1 MLNLSNR
8 ITAGAKLVVAAHFLL
23 GVTDTMSS
31 QTDTVIS
38 AILLALACFFYAF
51 SVNAG
56 EHVCQNFS
64 ALSAAFSVHALLE
77 ADIFTNTFIWVATG
91 FILLTIVNGFTSYN
105 FEATTGRLA
114 FEGIATYAVAL
125 VSFVKDENAVLTKG
139 LGFLLGATSLLVFF
153 ATMITDNEHRGDKLY
168 SFAPTGNQVAFGASV
183 IAHASYYVLLEE
195 NDKTVYAQFVA
206 LAVAVS
212 MSSVG
217 IIGFS

>member
-1 MLNLSNR
+1 MLYLSNR

-23 GVTDTMSS
+23 GVTSTMSS
-31 QTDTVIS
+31 ETDTVIS
-38 AILLALACFFYAF
+38 AVLLGLASFFYAF
-51 SVNAG
+51 SVNTG
-56 EHVCQNFS
+56 ESVSQNFS

-77 ADIFTNTFIWVATG
+77 ADIFTNTFVWLATG

-153 ATMITDNEHRGDKLY
+153 STMFANDNNKEY
-168 SFAPTGNQVAFGASV
+168 SFIATGNQVAFGASV
-183 IAHASYYVLLEE
+183 IAHASYYVLLAE

-217 IIGFS
+217 IVDFF